1 MNATT
6 VTFGIIG
13 GFAAVWAIAAPVLL
27 VALHVER
34 KRQARNATVLHDEPL
49 SRLDRLD
56 GLSDGGQR

>member
-1 MNATT
+1 MTTT

-34 KRQARNATVLHDEPL
+34 KRQARNAARIAE
-49 SRLDRLD
+49 R
-56 GLSDGGQR
+56 DGGQR